1 MNEATRVL
9 WRLERIES
17 LGRRAVPTSQLL
29 GELRALVREAEA
41 WAQLE
46 GDQRASSAVAKLREG
61 AEGIG

>member
-1 MNEATRVL
+1 MDEAARVL
-9 WRLERIES
+9 RRLERIES
-17 LGRRAVPTSQLL
+17 LGRGVAPTSQLI

-61 AEGIG
+61 AEGMG